1 MSIETTKPR
10 RLLFIRFF
18 SSRKTNQSPPRAVDM
33 GGNQSTRA
41 KQYEVVTEYVVPKN
55 DAIGLDVSLF
65 GTTWATLRGIHVAT
79 CALHIGGVVT
89 AVVFLARG
97 EDWSIPVVTSFAD
110 WRRRDPTIEGC
121 RDENCFVTPAHRRL
135 GDWRISLQGLVVAFH
150 ALSFAWQFAVLVD
163 ECGGR
168 GGIRARY
175 LSELRKGRN
184 GFRWFEYALSAPLMT
199 IILAVVFGIVDFYVL
214 LALAVCTSGLQFFG
228 YVQEIF
234 LSLRNRINDWF
245 VVRSPILAGF
255 FFWVAYWTVIG
266 TAFHQSITAS
276 QATPNSDMTLVI
288 WMTFIVM
295 TVMYV
300 SFAGVLAYDVSRRA
314 NGIKMNYANVE
325 GVYCILSLFSKWALG
340 ALLAWTVSV
349 RSSVIGLGFVVDPPC
364 GGVFGGYNGTN
375 VTNATIAPS

>member
-1 MSIETTKPR
+1 M
-10 RLLFIRFF
+10 
-18 SSRKTNQSPPRAVDM
+18 
-33 GGNQSTRA
+33 GNQSGRS
-41 KQYEVVTEYVVPKN
+41 KPYEVVTEYVVH
-55 DAIGLDVSLF
+55 DAIGLDVPLF
-65 GTTWATLRGIHVAT
+65 GTTWATLRWIHVAT

-89 AVVFLARG
+89 AVVFLALG

-110 WRRRDPTIEGC
+110 WRKRDPTIEGC
-121 RDENCFVTPAHRRL
+121 RDENCFVTPAHRLL
-135 GDWRISLQGLVVAFH
+135 GDGRISLQGLVVAFH

-163 ECGGR
+163 ECGGGSGVR
-168 GGIRARY
+168 GRY

-234 LSLRNRINDWF
+234 LSLRVRINDWF

-266 TAFHQSITAS
+266 MAFHQSITSS
-276 QATPNSDMTLVI
+276 QATPDSDMTKVI
-288 WMTFIVM
+288 WLTFIFM
-295 TVMYV
+295 SLAYV

-314 NGIKMNYANVE
+314 NGQKQNYANVE
-325 GVYCILSLFSKWALG
+325 GLYCIFSLISKWTLG
-340 ALLAWTVSV
+340 GLLAWSV
-349 RSSVIGLGFVVDPPC
+349 RVRSTVIGLGFIVDPPC
-364 GGVFGGYNGTN
+364 DFFSGGYNGTN
-375 VTNATIAPS
+375 GTNATVVL